1 MSTREQLTQRMID
14 ELKSRGAGDIQSGNA
29 LESEYTMRMI
39 GGHVPDISATLNNGL
54 HLYAVITE
62 DLEIDEHMVE
72 RWRAFA
78 DYAQRG
84 AATLH
89 ITLPH
94 GRTDL
99 LQRVP
104 ADVKKAA
111 EVLEL

>member
-1 MSTREQLTQRMID
+1 MSTHDQLIQRMID
-14 ELKSRGAGDIQSGNA
+14 ELKTRGAGDIQSRNA

-39 GGHVPDISATLNNGL
+39 GGHVPDISATLDNSL
-54 HLYAVITE
+54 HLYAVITD

-84 AATLH
+84 AAKLH

-94 GRTDL
+94 GRQDL

-104 ADVKKAA
+104 PDVKKAA
-111 EVLEL
+111 EVMEI